1 MPETHKTIMLDQVF
15 SNLLK
20 MAERLEHASAEFY
33 FEASKHV
40 SDGQVSIK
48 LQSLASKELEHKDF
62 ISGLEL
68 NFKDKL
74 DRPIGE
80 VAENAISNY
89 VKAFENSK
97 VFDFDYILN
106 QKFMGYESVEAI
118 VDFAL
123 TFEKDSIVFYSG
135 LASIVEDE
143 TLERLLKEIIREEF
157 NHIADLSGIEYF

>member
-1 MPETHKTIMLDQVF
+1 MPKIHKTIVLDQVL

-20 MAERLEHASAEFY
+20 MAERLEHASSEFY

-48 LQSLASKELEHKDF
+48 LQGLASKELEHKDF
-62 ISGLEL
+62 ISGLEI
-68 NFKDKL
+68 NFKDIL
-74 DRPIGE
+74 GRALGE

-106 QKFMGYESVEAI
+106 QKFMGYEGVEGI

-123 TFEKDSIVFYSG
+123 PFEKDSIVFYSG
-135 LASIVEDE
+135 LAGIVEDE
-143 TLERLLKEIIREEF
+143 TLERLLKVIIREEF